1 MRFVPSQHS
10 LGALNPDAISA
21 TAELLAAAT
30 GSGVVIGQSV
40 AAARARKRRRKRRR
54 KRKPAPAPVVMQQQ
68 QEDYEDDAPAQ
79 APAWLLPVVI
89 TASLG
94 FLGYAYMQSQK
105 REEED

>member
-10 LGALNPDAISA
+10 LGVVDPDAISA
-21 TAELLAAAT
+21 TAELLAAGT
-30 GSGVVIGQSV
+30 GAGVVIGQSV

-54 KRKPAPAPVVMQQQ
+54 RRKPAPAPAPVVMQQT
-68 QEDYEDDAPAQ
+68 YEDDDTPEQ

-94 FLGYAYMQSQK
+94 LLGYAYMQSK
-105 REEED
+105 KED

>member
-10 LGALNPDAISA
+10 LGAVDPNAISA

-30 GSGVVIGQSV
+30 GSGVAIGQSV

-54 KRKPAPAPVVMQQQ
+54 KRKPAPATAPVVIPQQ
-68 QEDYEDDAPAQ
+68 DYEDDAPAQ
-79 APAWLLPVVI
+79 APAWVLPVVI

-94 FLGYAYMQSQK
+94 LLGYAYMQSK
-105 REEED
+105 RED

>member
-10 LGALNPDAISA
+10 LGAFDADSISA

-54 KRKPAPAPVVMQQQ
+54 KRKPAPAPTPVVIPQQ
-68 QEDYEDDAPAQ
+68 DYEDDAPAQ
-79 APAWLLPVVI
+79 APAWVLPLVI
-89 TASLG
+89 VGSLG
-94 FLGYAYMQSQK
+94 LLGYAYMQSQK
-105 REEED
+105 ED